1 MTSESGSMEKSL
13 LARIKRFAGRPWQ
26 GKVERVRKRWL
37 EAFPRIPFP
46 MRLPFGAWWLARNDH
61 VSRPIIEK
69 QFETAE
75 YSFVR
80 RFVQPGMTVL
90 DIGAHHG
97 FYTLLLSRVTG
108 SRGMVFSFEPSPRE
122 RKALLRHVGLNRC
135 KNVEVQAL
143 ALGAEKKEAE
153 LYVVEGG
160 ETGCN
165 SLRPPVVLSGTSRV
179 RVPVIRLDDWISEL
193 KLDRVHF
200 IKLDVEGGE
209 LEVLKGAV
217 SLLERRPRPIILA
230 EVQDMRTEQ
239 WGYPAKDIIGYL
251 AAKGFKWFRLS
262 GDGSLEYLDLAP
274 DAFDGNF
281 IAWPEELDRV
291 MPGVIV

>member
-1 MTSESGSMEKSL
+1 MTSESSSMEKSL
-13 LARIKRFAGRPWQ
+13 LARIKRFVERPWQ

-46 MRLPFGAWWLARNDH
+46 MRLSFGAWWLARNDH

-122 RKALLRHVGLNRC
+122 RKALLRHVSLNRC
-135 KNVEVQAL
+135 KNVKVQPL

-165 SLRPPVVLSGTSRV
+165 SLRPPVVISGTSRV
-179 RVPVIRLDDWISEL
+179 RVSVMRLDDWISEQ
-193 KLDRVHF
+193 KLERVHF

-209 LEVLKGAV
+209 LEVLRGAV
-217 SLLERRPRPIILA
+217 SLLDHRPRPIILA

-239 WGYPAKDIIGYL
+239 WGYRARDVISYL
-251 AAKGFKWFRLS
+251 SAKGFRWFRLS
-262 GDGSLEYLDLAP
+262 EDGSLEDLDLAP
-274 DAFDGNF
+274 ETFDGNF
-281 IAWPEELDRV
+281 VAWPEELE
-291 MPGVIV
+291 MTFPGVGV